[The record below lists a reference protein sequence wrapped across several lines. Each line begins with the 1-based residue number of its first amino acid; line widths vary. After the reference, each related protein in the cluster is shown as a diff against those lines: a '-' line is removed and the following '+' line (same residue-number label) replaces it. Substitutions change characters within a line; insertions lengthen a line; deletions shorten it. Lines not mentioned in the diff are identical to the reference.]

1 MQEVSGSIPLF
12 STKKALYFVG
22 SMVLFFLLK
31 QKMGAA
37 LFRLH
42 RFQTFCRRASD
53 TPDLK
58 QNRYACSV
66 FRADSSMPRP
76 ASVSLRWRS
85 FYGRG
90 WITQAALLKI
100 AHWTVFAPSSAT
112 GPQLFEST
120 RMKTQSFCKQK
131 TASVSLRWR
140 SFYGRGWITRAAHL
154 KKPRRGFFPRR
165 TVRRVDAVRIH
176 PLSLREGYYKTE
188 TPVPGSDTGVLSGR
202 GWIRTTEAE
211 KQQIYSLSPLAT
223 REHAHILFAVIADC
237 LYILSS
243 EVAFVNYFFHGFSL
257 FLSFSIF
264 LRFTAIKALP
274 ITAKDPKTFSVL
286 RSFWSW

>member
-1 MQEVSGSIPLF
+1 MVSQVRDRCNMCAGRCREPRRKG
-12 STKKALYFVG
+12 TRV
-22 SMVLFFLLK
+22 
-31 QKMGAA
+31 AA
-37 LFRLH
+37 PSG
-42 RFQTFCRRASD
+42 CIVPWAARASCW
-53 TPDLK
+53 PQPQQLL
-58 QNRYACSV
+58 
-66 FRADSSMPRP
+66 P
-76 ASVSLRWRS
+76 VSAAGS
-85 FYGRG
+85 GRRCC
-90 WITQAALLKI
+90 
-100 AHWTVFAPSSAT
+100 T
-112 GPQLFEST
+112 G
-120 RMKTQSFCKQK
+120 
-131 TASVSLRWR
+131 A
-140 SFYGRGWITRAAHL
+140 
-154 KKPRRGFFPRR
+154 FPRR
-165 TVRRVDAVRIH
+165 TIRRVDAVRIH
-176 PLSLREGYYKTE
+176 PPSLWEGYYKIE
-188 TPVPGSDTGVLSGR
+188 TPVPGSDTGVLGGR

>member
-1 MQEVSGSIPLF
+1 MLAVF
-12 STKKALYFVG
+12 SAPRRQLHAKA
-22 SMVLFFLLK
+22 
-31 QKMGAA
+31 
-37 LFRLH
+37 RL
-42 RFQTFCRRASD
+42 RISTL
-53 TPDLK
+53 T
-58 QNRYACSV
+58 V
-66 FRADSSMPRP
+66 
-76 ASVSLRWRS
+76 

-90 WITQAALLKI
+90 WITQ
-100 AHWTVFAPSSAT
+100 
-112 GPQLFEST
+112 
-120 RMKTQSFCKQK
+120 
-131 TASVSLRWR
+131 
-140 SFYGRGWITRAAHL
+140 AAHL

-176 PLSLREGYYKTE
+176 PPSLREGYYKTE
-188 TPVPGSDTGVLSGR
+188 TPVPGSDTGVLGGR

-223 REHAHILFAVIADC
+223 REHAHILFTVIADC

-274 ITAKDPKTFSVL
+274 ITAKGPKTFSVL

>member
-22 SMVLFFLLK
+22 STVLFFLLK

-76 ASVSLRWRS
+76 ASVSLRWRA

-90 WITQAALLKI
+90 WIARAALLKT
-100 AHWTVFAPSSAT
+100 AHRAVFAPSSAT

-120 RMKTQSFCKQK
+120 RLASGKVITKQK
-131 TASVSLRWR
+131 LQ
-140 SFYGRGWITRAAHL
+140 Y
-154 KKPRRGFFPRR
+154 P
-165 TVRRVDAVRIH
+165 VRILEFLVERSNPNPNH
-176 PLSLREGYYKTE
+176 CPL
-188 TPVPGSDTGVLSGR
+188 
-202 GWIRTTEAE
+202 
-211 KQQIYSLSPLAT
+211 
-223 REHAHILFAVIADC
+223 EHLWRR
-237 LYILSS
+237 
-243 EVAFVNYFFHGFSL
+243 FH
-257 FLSFSIF
+257 
-264 LRFTAIKALP
+264 RK
-274 ITAKDPKTFSVL
+274 
-286 RSFWSW
+286 